1 MAYKSDQDRIEKTH
15 NLPRF
20 FVEHPQVSW
29 VLLMGVLVWGWF
41 GYHSMPQRKDPDIPV
56 RVAVA
61 FCPWPGAT
69 AQQVEQFVTRP
80 IEDTVAENKTIHPG
94 TASDYGVR
102 SVSLPGAAYVYI
114 QLAENIS
121 DVKRQFSDINLKVN
135 ALNSQLPQGAGPI
148 SFQSDFGD
156 TAALM
161 LTIASPK
168 ADQVEINIR
177 AQAIQSAIQAVRA
190 KKQYAA
196 HDVPVAIV
204 YSFPRSISAAT
215 MLDAVQLFE
224 QQAEESEILRAPQ
237 IIPGSGFVAVDG
249 ASDKDDASI
258 DRFVDAFFEKQLQR
272 SDLPPD
278 GWTPIIIRDPQE
290 VRAKL
295 TSVAGDKYSYADLDN
310 FSDLIGRTVQ
320 GAPETSKVER
330 RGLLPQ
336 VVYLEYSQDR
346 LAEYGLQPAALGQ
359 VLRARNIIAPAGEF
373 ETGQREII
381 INPSGQFESR
391 DAIGDVVVAATAAGA
406 PVYLRD
412 LVKIFPGYQS
422 PATYLNYYTWQDPTG
437 QWQRSRAVTLAIYMR
452 DQQQIAQFGQSVDEK
467 LAQLKQILPAD
478 LIIAHTSDQPLQ
490 VKENIHLFLRAL
502 VEAIILVVGVSLLGF
517 WEWRLALIMALAIPI
532 TLAMTFGVSY
542 MLGIDLQQVSVATL
556 IIALGLLVD
565 VPVVAGDGIKRGLAT
580 GLPRRVA
587 AWLGPTKLA
596 TAIFYATLTN
606 IIAYLP
612 FLLLTG
618 NTGEFLKSLPIVMT
632 TALLCALVVA
642 MTFVPL
648 LGYYIQRPPSRKE
661 LSMEE
666 KRQRGF
672 YGFYNRLVGRAIQ
685 HRWSVLAGSFV
696 FLLIG
701 AFAASHLKSQFF
713 PEDVQYWFYLD
724 IWLPND
730 VPLSATNDTA
740 MRAEQVVRRVVEA
753 APEGGTKE
761 KGTEHLLT
769 SITSFIGGGGPR
781 FWFSIAPEATQT
793 NYAQV
798 IVQVRDKEA
807 TPKLIGPIQEE
818 LNKQV
823 PGAWITVRQL
833 QTNPVETPVEV
844 LISGQADTDPRTERE
859 DIRSLRAIASQAMD
873 IVRQS
878 PGISVLRDDWS
889 PDSPQ
894 MKIEID
900 PDRANLVGITNAD
913 VATSTA
919 AAISGDPVGIYK
931 EGNKNIPIVVR
942 LRPQDRAR
950 LSQIENLYVNSS
962 QENVKV
968 PLLSVATL
976 KDILETA
983 RIRRREH
990 FRTLSILCFPAPGVL
1005 ASEVLAP
1012 IEPKLIALK
1021 NSLPPGYQLQIGGEK
1036 AKQVEGFT
1044 NLAVVLLISLVGIY
1058 LALLIQFNNA
1068 VKPLLVFAAAPY
1080 GAIGALI
1087 ALAIMGTPF
1096 GFMAFLGVASLIGV
1110 IVSHV
1115 IVLFDFIEEMHEKGE
1130 PLERALPDAGIERI
1144 RPVMITVSATIFA
1157 LFPLALE
1164 GGPLWKPLCY
1174 AQMGGLAVATFITLL
1189 LVPVFYSIF
1198 VLDLKWIK
1206 WQPTQQPQEVAAAE
1220 PTTT

>member
-1 MAYKSDQDRIEKTH
+1 MAHRSDQDRIEKTH

-29 VLLMGVLVWGWF
+29 VLLVGVLVWGWF

-61 FCPWPGAT
+61 SCSWPGAT

-80 IEDTVAENKTIHPG
+80 IEDAVAENKTIHPG

-102 SVSLPGAAYVYI
+102 SVSLPGAAYVYV
-114 QLAENIS
+114 QLAENVS
-121 DVKRQFSDINLKVN
+121 DVKRQFSDINLKLN
-135 ALNSQLPQGAGPI
+135 ALSIQLPQGAGPI

-168 ADQVEINIR
+168 ADQTEINIR
-177 AQAIQSAIQAVRA
+177 AQAIESASQSVRA
-190 KKQYAA
+190 KSKYKENEA
-196 HDVPVAIV
+196 PVAIV
-204 YSFPRSISAAT
+204 YSFPRSIAPAT

-224 QQAEESEILRAPQ
+224 QQAEQEGILRAPET
-237 IIPGSGFVAVDG
+237 IPGSGFVALDG
-249 ASDKDDASI
+249 VSNKDDASI
-258 DRFVDAFFEKQLQR
+258 TRFVEAFFQKQLQR
-272 SDLPPD
+272 SDLHPD
-278 GWTPIIIRDPQE
+278 GWTPIIIRDPHD

-295 TSVAGDKYSYADLDN
+295 TDVAGDKYSYADLDN

-320 GAPETSKVER
+320 RAPETSKVER

-359 VLRARNIIAPAGEF
+359 VLRARNIIAPGGAF
-373 ETGQREII
+373 ETDQRQII

-391 DAIGDVVVAATAAGA
+391 EAIGEVAVAKTSTGA

-412 LVKIFPGYQS
+412 LVKIFPGYQA
-422 PATYLNYYTWQDPTG
+422 PATYLNYYTWLDSTG

-452 DQQQIAQFGQSVDEK
+452 DQQQIANFGLSVDEK
-467 LAQLKQILPAD
+467 LAQLKQILPTD

-502 VEAIILVVGVSLLGF
+502 MEAIILVVGVSLIGF

-532 TLAMTFGVSY
+532 TLAMTFGVTY

-565 VPVVAGDGIKRGLAT
+565 VPVVAGDGIKRGLAE
-580 GLPRRVA
+580 GLPRGVA
-587 AWLGPTKLA
+587 AWLCPTKLA

-612 FLLLTG
+612 FLMLSG

-632 TALLCALVVA
+632 TALLCALIVA

-648 LGYYIQRPPSRKE
+648 LGYYIQRPPARKE
-661 LSMEE
+661 STIEE
-666 KRQRGF
+666 KRDRGF

-701 AFAASHLKSQFF
+701 GFAASQLKSQFF

-740 MRAEQVVRRVVEA
+740 MRAEQVVRKVIGSAHEA
-753 APEGGTKE
+753 TKE
-761 KGTEHLLT
+761 QGTDHLLT

-781 FWFSIAPEATQT
+781 FWFSISPEATQT

-798 IVQVRDKEA
+798 IVQVREKEA
-807 TPKLIGPIQEE
+807 TPKLIGSIQQE

-844 LISGQADTDPRTERE
+844 LISGQADTDPRTE
-859 DIRSLRAIASQAMD
+859 
-873 IVRQS
+873 
-878 PGISVLRDDWS
+878 
-889 PDSPQ
+889 
-894 MKIEID
+894 
-900 PDRANLVGITNAD
+900 
-913 VATSTA
+913 
-919 AAISGDPVGIYK
+919 
-931 EGNKNIPIVVR
+931 
-942 LRPQDRAR
+942 
-950 LSQIENLYVNSS
+950 
-962 QENVKV
+962 
-968 PLLSVATL
+968 
-976 KDILETA
+976 
-983 RIRRREH
+983 
-990 FRTLSILCFPAPGVL
+990 
-1005 ASEVLAP
+1005 SE
-1012 IEPKLIALK
+1012 
-1021 NSLPPGYQLQIGGEK
+1021 
-1036 AKQVEGFT
+1036 
-1044 NLAVVLLISLVGIY
+1044 
-1058 LALLIQFNNA
+1058 
-1068 VKPLLVFAAAPY
+1068 
-1080 GAIGALI
+1080 
-1087 ALAIMGTPF
+1087 
-1096 GFMAFLGVASLIGV
+1096 
-1110 IVSHV
+1110 
-1115 IVLFDFIEEMHEKGE
+1115 
-1130 PLERALPDAGIERI
+1130 
-1144 RPVMITVSATIFA
+1144 
-1157 LFPLALE
+1157 
-1164 GGPLWKPLCY
+1164 
-1174 AQMGGLAVATFITLL
+1174 
-1189 LVPVFYSIF
+1189 
-1198 VLDLKWIK
+1198 
-1206 WQPTQQPQEVAAAE
+1206 
-1220 PTTT
+1220 